1 VGLRGG
7 ELNLN
12 LATMPTRAYRL
23 IGSYTDSLNDIAELV
38 SVTKRKLIKPV
49 VSDKYKLDEATE
61 ALAKLR
67 DSKIRGRGVI
77 NP

>member
-1 VGLRGG
+1 VGIGGG

-23 IGSYTDSLNDIAELV
+23 IGSYTGSLNDMAELV

>member
-1 VGLRGG
+1 VGIGGG

-23 IGSYTDSLNDIAELV
+23 IGSYTGSLNDMAELV
-38 SVTKRKLIKPV
+38 SVSKRKLIY
-49 VSDKYKLDEATE
+49 KYKLDEATE

>member
-1 VGLRGG
+1 VGICGG

-23 IGSYTDSLNDIAELV
+23 IGSYTRSLNDMAEIV
-38 SVTKRKLIKPV
+38 SITKRKLIKPV